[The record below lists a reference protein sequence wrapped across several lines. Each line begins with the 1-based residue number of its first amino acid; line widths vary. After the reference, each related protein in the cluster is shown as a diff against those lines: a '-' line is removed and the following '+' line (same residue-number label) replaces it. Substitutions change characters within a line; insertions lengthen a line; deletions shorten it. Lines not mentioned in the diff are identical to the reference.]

1 MKYRLG
7 DSLYIKG
14 RIGWKGLKRK
24 EYLDKG
30 DYRIINGTN
39 IINGKI
45 NWSGCGFISKER
57 YNESPEIMLKPN
69 DILITKDGTIGKV
82 AMVEELSKPST
93 VASGIFIHKFA
104 RIPPLL

>member
-1 MKYRLG
+1 MEG
-7 DSLYIKG
+7 IKE
-14 RIGWKGLKRK
+14 KGVF
-24 EYLDKG
+24 DKG

-82 AMVEELSKPST
+82 AMVEELSKP
-93 VASGIFIHKFA
+93 
-104 RIPPLL
+104 LQ